1 MNLVKVYIIQSLTTA
16 SNNLR
21 LNSQQ
26 IEVVGLLRETI
37 LNSENLGETLFKM
50 KKSTVLSK
58 LAIRLNEVYNFLTQ
72 GKVDFLKISEQFRE
86 HSRYLIRDLNQ
97 FLENVTPMDYNKA
110 MDLIN
115 EIERTEINVEL
126 INRELNDD
134 ALIINESNAL
144 KEELIMQ
151 DDSDD
156 SESFHNFEE
165 QILAPIKAVDDFLK
179 RLLTGIIDNK
189 DLSKY
194 SAIMEKNSLFASARG
209 FGIISDMHKILYSS
223 FEEIKSGRLIIDK
236 SVIESL
242 RACLIVIAAVVK
254 GKELDITDYLNKA
267 EEFGRKYFEGK
278 NQVLDK

>member
-1 MNLVKVYIIQSLTTA
+1 MNLVKVYIVQSLTTA

-37 LNSENLGETLFKM
+37 MNSENLGETLFKM

-97 FLENVTPMDYNKA
+97 FLENVTPSDYNKA
-110 MDLIN
+110 IDLVN
-115 EIERTEINVEL
+115 EVDRGEINIEL

-134 ALIINESNAL
+134 ALLFKESNAL
-144 KEELIMQ
+144 KEEIIMQ

-156 SESFHNFEE
+156 SESFQNFEE
-165 QILAPIKAVDDFLK
+165 QILAPINSVDDFLR
-179 RLLTGIIDNK
+179 RLLTGNVDHK
-189 DLSKY
+189 ELSKY
-194 SAIMEKNSLFASARG
+194 SSIMEKNSLFATTRG
-209 FGIISDMHKILYSS
+209 FGIISDMHKILFSA
-223 FEEIKSGRLIIDK
+223 FDEIKSGSLIINK
-236 SVIESL
+236 SIIESL

-267 EEFGRKYFEGK
+267 EAFGKKYFEDK
-278 NQVLDK
+278 NKVLD